1 MTTIA
6 PGGCTP
12 PVNTVNGTSGND
24 VVHISRAGGLAGLMG
39 LYAVNVNG
47 HTQYMTKQQ
56 LENTQFNLG
65 AGNDVL
71 VVDGDVGVGI
81 HADGGSGNDVMIG
94 GGGNDHFQGG
104 SGNDV
109 IAGRGGN
116 DCIDGGRGND
126 VLLGGRGND
135 HIRGGRGNDYIDGGS
150 GNDVLRGGRGNDHI
164 EGGRG
169 NDWISGG
176 PGHDVSHGGP
186 GLDSVR
192 WDLADLLRR

>member
-12 PVNTVNGTSGND
+12 PANHVNGTCGND
-24 VVHISRAGGLAGLMG
+24 FVHVSRADGLAGLMG
-39 LYAVNVNG
+39 LYKVTVNG
-47 HTQYMTKQQ
+47 QTQYMTKQQ

-71 VVDGDVGVGI
+71 VVDSDVKVGI
-81 HADGGSGNDVMIG
+81 NANGGSGNDLMIG
-94 GGGNDHFQGG
+94 GGGNDNFKGG
-104 SGNDV
+104 CGNDV

-116 DCIDGGRGND
+116 DCIDGGHGDD

-135 HIRGGRGNDYIDGGS
+135 HVEGGRGNDYVGGGC
-150 GNDVLRGGRGNDHI
+150 GNDVLHGGAGRDHLDGGHGND
-164 EGGRG
+164 RL
-169 NDWISGG
+169 DGG
-176 PGHDVSHGGP
+176 PGRDVNHGGP
-186 GLDSVR
+186 GWDSVR